1 MVKATLRRYLFVT
14 GESIIDVHS
23 NKVFVTDYFQG
34 TDTDEEPTRAC
45 ALLGGFGSVHGASWG
60 VLFYQ
65 VIFFHFF
72 ECG

>member
-1 MVKATLRRYLFVT
+1 MVKETIRCHLFAT

-23 NKVFVTDYFQG
+23 NKVLVTDFRG
-34 TDTDEEPTRAC
+34 TDTEEPTRTC